1 MYGTRP
7 DYAMSKETYQ
17 RLLETA
23 KKLNMRVVGHTPRGL
38 PFQAVL
44 DEGQASVDHAE
55 EIYYVYEP
63 ILEKMGA
70 IADFQFGKIN
80 VEEYRKLDAKFPD
93 LQTEIL
99 PLIKKLAQDVK
110 RSDLVFTPGLFT
122 YEIIWRQITAEYPE
136 MLKDSKMQYVYPLQ
150 RLYAGPGFNSY
161 QGRWSD
167 RLDEMRTLHKYLV
180 ELQKLMVSEFYKA
193 GVPMM
198 AGTDATLPFVIEG
211 FSLHDELQRLID
223 AGFTPFDALKAA
235 TVTPA
240 EFLEIS
246 DKVGTVAVGKNA
258 VSGFA

>member
-1 MYGTRP
+1 MTTVRNMHGSPWHVKLRERIANNEVIAPRLFTTGPTTFSTRVENTPEAAEKFVIEQKKAGYNSIKMYGTRP
-7 DYAMSKETYQ
+7 NYTMTAETYH

-23 KKLNMRVVGHTPRGL
+23 KKLNIRVVGHTPRGL

-80 VEEYRKLDAKFPD
+80 LEEYRKRNAKFPD

-110 RSDLVFTPGLFT
+110 KSNLVFTPGLFT

-136 MLKDSKMQYVYPLQ
+136 MLADPNMQYVLSI
-150 RLYAGPGFNSY
+150 A
-161 QGRWSD
+161 
-167 RLDEMRTLHKYLV
+167 E
-180 ELQKLMVSEFYKA
+180 
-193 GVPMM
+193 
-198 AGTDATLPFVIEG
+198 
-211 FSLHDELQRLID
+211 
-223 AGFTPFDALKAA
+223 ALC
-235 TVTPA
+235 
-240 EFLEIS
+240 
-246 DKVGTVAVGKNA
+246 G
-258 VSGFA
+258 SGF